1 MTDEEEEKMKKSLT
15 EVWAVLQTMN
25 DYYIKKLPEL
35 VLKVIEEKRDKSY
48 VFKVNPVTGQFDN
61 MSRDGLALFAY
72 LNLEYWS
79 TPKEKK
85 HLIKI
90 YKKND
95 RKYKLKKCINFLKR
109 LFWEC
114 DDNGN
119 E

>member
-1 MTDEEEEKMKKSLT
+1 MNDKTARSYT

-25 DYYIKKLPEL
+25 NYYIKKVPESI
-35 VLKVIEEKRDKSY
+35 LKVIEEDRDKSY
-48 VFKVNPVTGQFDN
+48 VFKVTEHLDN
-61 MSRDGLALFAY
+61 ISTEGLALLAY
-72 LNLEYWS
+72 INLEYWS

-90 YKKND
+90 YKRND

-109 LFWEC
+109 LLWEC